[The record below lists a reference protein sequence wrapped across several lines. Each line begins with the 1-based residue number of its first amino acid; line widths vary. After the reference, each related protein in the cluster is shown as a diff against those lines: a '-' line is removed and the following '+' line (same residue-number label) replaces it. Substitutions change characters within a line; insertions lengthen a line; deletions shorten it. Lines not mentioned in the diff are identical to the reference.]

1 MGKNVHLLMHN
12 NTNVPIL
19 DEVKLIIVLVYCSRY
34 FHFDKKQVG
43 TGNRLLAHSRNKES
57 HASSIKKV
65 NDNWPTKISKK
76 LLSLLNVYNIKQKST
91 KAGFEYTQIIKH
103 QNTM

>member
-1 MGKNVHLLMHN
+1 MGKKFHLLMHN
-12 NTNVPIL
+12 NTNMLIL

-43 TGNRLLAHSRNKES
+43 TDFGFWPIAEIRRATHHLSN
-57 HASSIKKV
+57 KV
-65 NDNWPTKISKK
+65 NDNWPAKISKK
-76 LLSLLNVYNIKQKST
+76 LLSLLNVYNIKQKAT
-91 KAGFEYTQIIKH
+91 KASFEYTQIIKN